1 MAQENI
7 NVGAFP
13 NDPAAD
19 PVRIAF
25 LKAQNNFTELYS
37 DAYTGGVTSIKN
49 GAGITVDT
57 YTGDVLLSA
66 NIAKVTIQT
75 DNNLLVGIGNP
86 TGNSAIATSST
97 NIFKIGMASNI
108 NLASVTAANL
118 YGIVRTA
125 SQPNITSVGTLNN
138 LTLNP
143 AGTGLNTPSV
153 STALVSATVLAAP
166 LISATG
172 GNTQVLFN
180 NNSIVGA
187 SANLTFNGTRLN
199 VIGNITSTNAN
210 LGNVATANFVTGTLT
225 TNAQPNITSVGTLTS
240 LSVSNILSGT
250 TIVSNVVIANTY
262 LITTDILLNTGNITG
277 VARMTAGNITANYFI
292 GNGSRLTSL
301 AGANVS
307 GAVATATVAGT
318 VTTNAQPNITSVGTL
333 IDLEVSGY
341 LVTNQIVSTGD
352 IRTSGNVYA
361 TSFFIDGDIQL
372 PGISIADG
380 TISAVKVTGEGGNL
394 ANITGANVTG
404 SVSRANIANT
414 VSIPTSASTGAYFLT
429 MTSAS
434 TGNVRLFT
442 NSNFGFNADT
452 GTLTSNS
459 FVALKNLN
467 ASQDLNVTAN
477 AYVGN
482 LTSSGEISTLGN
494 VLAGNIRT
502 TGDLFVSGTTT
513 LRLATLLATQNISS
527 NAVITATQGF
537 VTGGSIRT
545 PAITTGSSVSIGSIT
560 GNWQLTPGSRLI
572 ATFADLAEVY
582 AGNKYIEPGTV
593 VDFDGDKEVI
603 ESYRIMSSK
612 VAGVVSTDP
621 AYVLNSA
628 MECEFPTMVALQ
640 GRVPCKVIGTIRKG
654 DMLVSAGGG
663 RARAEESPKI
673 GTVIGKSLENF
684 DDSIGVIEIAVGRF

>member
-138 LTLNP
+138 LTLSP

-153 STALVSATVLAAP
+153 STALVSATVLSAP

-210 LGNVATANFVTGTLT
+210 LGNVATANFITGTLT

-240 LSVSNILSGT
+240 LVVTGNISTGNANLGNS
-250 TIVSNVVIANTY
+250 VIANFFRGSGNN
-262 LITTDILLNTGNITG
+262 LSNIQASNITG
-277 VARMTAGNITANYFI
+277 AVPYATTAN
-292 GNGSRLTSL
+292 SV

-307 GAVATATVAGT
+307 GAVATATRAGT

-394 ANITGANVTG
+394 ANINGANVTG

-414 VSIPTSASTGAYFLT
+414 VNIPTSASTGAYFLT
-429 MTSAS
+429 MASAS

-459 FVALKNLN
+459 FIALKNLN

-482 LTSSGEISTLGN
+482 LTSSGVISTLGN

-513 LRLATLLATQNISS
+513 LRLATLIATQNIASD
-527 NAVITATQGF
+527 AVITATQGF

-545 PAITTGSSVSIGSIT
+545 PAITTGSSSAAGTIT

-640 GRVPCKVIGTIRKG
+640 GRVPCKVVGTIRKG
-654 DMLVSAGGG
+654 DMLISAGGG

-684 DDSIGVIEIAVGRF
+684 DGPFGVIEIAIGRF